1 MIKLLPT
8 KSFKTLIAGSMLTLA
23 LAMPVQAMAESTNA
37 NTQAPLRSIAESI
50 GAKVTWDEAKQQVT
64 VNRGGLQFTVT
75 IGNDHAIVNGKEV
88 ILNNK
93 VTTVDGSTIIPLE
106 IIEEALQVQLDWNAA
121 NGLTIDPTD
130 TASLGSYYM
139 QLVSN
144 NKFTEA
150 RALMNDNLQQL
161 IPDTMMPVLFNL
173 AASPYGN
180 VTDLLEVQVEKNKLH
195 NIAHLTYM
203 TEKST
208 PIQVDI
214 RYDQS
219 NKISDI
225 RFTVATPPSTY
236 HKPSYDNADNY
247 TEEEVVVGEGLT
259 AVAGTLT
266 LPKGDGPFP
275 TVILVHGSGPSDRD
289 EAVGGY
295 KTFRDLAV
303 GLANKGIAV
312 LRYDKQTF
320 VNSLS
325 AALIPKY
332 TVKNES
338 IDDVFQAVKLL
349 HNDKRIDQKHVFVI
363 GHSQGGMLVPQII
376 EQDQN
381 KALAGAVVMAGPSK
395 PLENVSIDQ
404 NNEAIDRLIKAGQPK
419 EVIESAKQQ
428 VAQWE
433 QIVSI
438 LHDPQY
444 STSNLPQLAIP
455 GLYWWMDFRN
465 YYAGELAKKQAAPLL
480 ILQGENDFQVNMSNY
495 EGWKQALSTRKDV
508 SFKSYPKLNHFF
520 VSVDMPSTG
529 AEYYTPGNVPATV
542 IDDIAE
548 WLLKQK

>member
-23 LAMPVQAMAESTNA
+23 LAMPLQAMAESTNA
-37 NTQAPLRSIAESI
+37 NTQVPLRSIAESI

-88 ILNNK
+88 ILDNK

-106 IIEEALQVQLDWNAA
+106 IIEEALQAQLDWNAA
-121 NGLTIDPTD
+121 NGLTIDPAD
-130 TASLGSYYM
+130 TASLGNYYM

-144 NKFTEA
+144 QKFTEA
-150 RALMNDNLQQL
+150 KALMNDNLQQL
-161 IPDTMMPVLFNL
+161 IPDTLMPTLLNL
-173 AASPYGN
+173 SASPYGN
-180 VTDLLEVQVEKNKLH
+180 VTDLLGVQVEKNKLH
-195 NIAHLTYM
+195 NVAQLTYM
-203 TEKST
+203 TEKAT
-208 PIQVDI
+208 PIQIDI

-225 RFTVATPPSTY
+225 RFAVAQPSSAY
-236 HKPSYDNADNY
+236 QKPGYDNADNY
-247 TEEEVVVGEGLT
+247 TEEEVVVGEGVT

-289 EAVGGY
+289 EAVGAY
-295 KTFRDLAV
+295 KPFRDLAV

-325 AALIPKY
+325 AGLIPKY

-338 IDDVFQAVKLL
+338 VDDVFQAVKLL
-349 HNDKRIDQKHVFVI
+349 QNDKRIDQNHVFVI

-395 PLENVSIDQ
+395 PVENVIIDQ
-404 NNEAIDRLIKAGQPK
+404 YNDAIDRLIKAGQPK
-419 EVIESAKQQ
+419 EVIEMAKQQ
-428 VAQWE
+428 AAQWE
-433 QIVSI
+433 QAVSI
-438 LHDPQY
+438 IQDPQY
-444 STSNLPQLAIP
+444 STSNLPQVAIP
-455 GLYWWMDFRN
+455 NLYWWMDFRN
-465 YYAGELAKKQAAPLL
+465 YYAGEHAKNQTAPLL
-480 ILQGENDFQVNMSNY
+480 IIQGDNDFQVTTNHLD
-495 EGWKQALSTRKDV
+495 GWKEALSARKDV
-508 SFKSYPKLNHFF
+508 TYKLYPKLNHFF
-520 VSVDMPSTG
+520 VSVDQPSTG
-529 AEYYTPGNVPATV
+529 EEYYTPGNVSESV
-542 IDDIAE
+542 INDIAD